1 MLMEPHNRFNQSTFF
16 SRLRR
21 KKKELKNSKMRLLVL
36 NVKESILQDF
46 KIEITDTLFL

>member
-16 SRLRR
+16 SRLQKNN
-21 KKKELKNSKMRLLVL
+21 KKSKMRLLVL